1 MQSTRKINFLK
12 THRLVK
18 PKKEKQVIEEFIK
31 SFLIAAPINDTTR
44 ATGLNYPSPYPTTT
58 HPRTDNGGT
67 DAARGEVERW
77 LRELKKN

>member
-1 MQSTRKINFLK
+1 MELGRFHIKTMPLLVFNASTNLFRK
-12 THRLVK
+12 K
-18 PKKEKQVIEEFIK
+18 PA
-31 SFLIAAPINDTTR
+31 FLIAATTNDTTR

-77 LRELKKN
+77 LRELKNN